1 MIQKFYFTL
10 STTLPSPPCLSL
22 RLINGDRQCNKMLLS
37 FTSLCTIR
45 SEAITNRII
54 LIWIKSLSSLS
65 KSNLYFMMS
74 DKRHFL
80 KKWIKDDLWASKD
93 NSIIGYWRIVNI
105 SNILSKA
112 FRSNFTFI
120 YLQRQR
126 KNSKIPVYTKPCRK
140 MFEKARCAKHVTQ
153 NAIRNQHFLLKTP
166 YPLFSYAF
174 LGRRLQWTNLK
185 KVTSTTS
192 NFFNW

>member
-1 MIQKFYFTL
+1 
-10 STTLPSPPCLSL
+10 
-22 RLINGDRQCNKMLLS
+22 MLLS

-65 KSNLYFMMS
+65 QKAIYILWYQI
-74 DKRHFL
+74 RHFL

-112 FRSNFTFI
+112 FRSNFTSI
-120 YLQRQR
+120 SSIQYDKGKRI
-126 KNSKIPVYTKPCRK
+126 NSNIPVYTKPCRK

-153 NAIRNQHFLLKTP
+153 NAIRNQHFLKTIPIIFLCFLRKTTPMNHPLKSHKHNIK
-166 YPLFSYAF
+166 LFQLIMF
-174 LGRRLQWTNLK
+174 LNRG
-185 KVTSTTS
+185 S
-192 NFFNW
+192 